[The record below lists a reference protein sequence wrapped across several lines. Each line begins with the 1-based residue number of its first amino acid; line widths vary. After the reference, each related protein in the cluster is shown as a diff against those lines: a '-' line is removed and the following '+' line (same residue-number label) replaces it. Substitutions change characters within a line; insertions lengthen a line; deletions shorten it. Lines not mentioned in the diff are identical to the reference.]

1 MTGRGG
7 FVRRKAAWDLAGRRA
22 LVTGAAGAFGSATV
36 EALRGRGATVL
47 GLDLQKSDDVIE
59 CDLTQPDAI
68 PAAVG
73 EAVERLG
80 GLDLLIN
87 NAGIGV
93 PAPAGDA
100 PDATARK
107 VIEVNLFAGW
117 GVTAAA
123 LPALRAANGRV
134 IFVSSG
140 LAYVTL
146 PLAASYLVSKRAID
160 TYADALRIENARHLD
175 VSVIYPGY
183 VPTPIH
189 DASLAKGV
197 DLGLFLPAETV
208 GQVVSTIIDVAAAR
222 RPPRNRASTRTTGLG
237 VAMARHL
244 PSLADRVVR
253 LRTNQQRRKGGL
265 GELTERLGKI

>member
-1 MTGRGG
+1 MTGRAG
-7 FVRRKAAWDLAGRRA
+7 FVRRDRWDLAGKRA
-22 LVTGAAGAFGSATV
+22 LVTGAAGAFGAATV
-36 EALRGRGATVL
+36 EALRARGATVV

-59 CDLTQPDAI
+59 CDLAKPELI
-68 PAAVG
+68 PAAVE
-73 EAVERLG
+73 EAIERLG
-80 GLDLLIN
+80 GLDLLIS

-93 PAPAGDA
+93 PALAGDA

-123 LPALRAANGRV
+123 LPALRAAKGRV

-160 TYADALRIENARHLD
+160 TYADALRIENGRHLD

-189 DASLAKGV
+189 DASLERGV
-197 DLGLFLPAETV
+197 DLGMFLPAETV
-208 GQVVSTIIDVAAAR
+208 EQVVSTIMEVAAAR
-222 RPPRNRASTRTTGLG
+222 RPPRNRASTRTTGAG
-237 VAMARHL
+237 VAVARHL
-244 PSLADRVVR
+244 PSVADRIVR
-253 LRTNQQRRKGGL
+253 WRINQRRRGL
-265 GELTERLGKI
+265 GELTDRLGKI

>member
-1 MTGRGG
+1 MTGRAGA
-7 FVRRKAAWDLAGRRA
+7 RRRSGWSLAGKRA
-22 LVTGAAGAFGSATV
+22 LVTGAAGAFGTATV
-36 EALRGRGATVL
+36 ERLRARGAQVI
-47 GLDLQKSDDVIE
+47 GLDLEKSDDVIE
-59 CDLTQPDAI
+59 CDLTKPELI

-73 EAVERLG
+73 EAIERLG

-87 NAGIGV
+87 NAGIGI
-93 PAPAGDA
+93 PALAGEA
-100 PDATARK
+100 PDAVARK

-117 GVTAAA
+117 AVTAAA
-123 LPALRAANGRV
+123 LPVLRAAHGRV

-160 TYADALRIENARHLD
+160 TYADALRIENGRAID

-189 DASLAKGV
+189 DASLARGV

-208 GQVVSTIIDVAAAR
+208 DQVVGTIVDVAAAA
-222 RPPRNRASTRTTGLG
+222 RPPRNRASTRSTGLG
-237 VAMARHL
+237 VAVGRHL
-244 PSLADRVVR
+244 PSVADRLVR

-265 GELTERLGKI
+265 GEWTDRLGKI

>member
-1 MTGRGG
+1 MSGRAGL
-7 FVRRKAAWDLAGRRA
+7 RKGAWDLRGKKA

-36 EALRGRGATVL
+36 EQLRARGASVV

-59 CDLTQPDAI
+59 CDLTQADQI
-68 PAAVG
+68 PGAVA

-93 PAPAGDA
+93 PALAGEV
-100 PDATARK
+100 PDAVARK

-123 LPALRAANGRV
+123 LPVLRAARGRV

-160 TYADALRIENARHLD
+160 TYADALRIENGRAID

-189 DASLAKGV
+189 DASLARGV

-208 GQVVSTIIDVAAAR
+208 AQVVGTIVSVAGAA
-222 RPPRNRASTRTTGLG
+222 RPPRNRASTRSTGLAVG
-237 VAMARHL
+237 FARHL
-244 PSLADRVVR
+244 PSVADRVVR
-253 LRTNQQRRKGGL
+253 WRTNSQRRKGGL
-265 GELTERLGKI
+265 GEWTDKLGKI

>member
-7 FVRRKAAWDLAGRRA
+7 FVRRPSWDLAGKRA
-22 LVTGAAGAFGSATV
+22 LVTGAAGAFGRATV
-36 EALRGRGATVL
+36 EALRGRGATVV

-59 CDLTQPDAI
+59 CDLTQPELI

-73 EAVERLG
+73 RLG

-93 PAPAGDA
+93 PALAGDA

-123 LPALRAANGRV
+123 LPALREAKGRV

-160 TYADALRIENARHLD
+160 TYADALRIENGRHLD

-189 DASLAKGV
+189 DASLARGV
-197 DLGLFLPAETV
+197 DLGMFLPAETV
-208 GQVVSTIIDVAAAR
+208 EQVVGTIVDVAAAR
-222 RPPRNRASTRTTGLG
+222 RPPRNRASTRTTGIG
-237 VAMARHL
+237 VAVARHL
-244 PSLADRVVR
+244 PSVADRIVR
-253 LRTNQQRRKGGL
+253 VRTNRRRRGL
-265 GELTERLGKI
+265 GELTDRLGKI

>member
-1 MTGRGG
+1 MSGRAGL
-7 FVRRKAAWDLAGRRA
+7 RKGSWDLRGKKA

-36 EALRGRGATVL
+36 EQLRARGASVV

-59 CDLTQPDAI
+59 CDLTQTEQI
-68 PAAVG
+68 PGAVA

-93 PAPAGDA
+93 PALAGEV
-100 PDATARK
+100 PDAVARK

-123 LPALRAANGRV
+123 LPVLRAARGRV

-160 TYADALRIENARHLD
+160 TYADALRIENGRAID

-189 DASLAKGV
+189 DASLARGV
-197 DLGLFLPAETV
+197 DLGLFLPSETV
-208 GQVVSTIIDVAAAR
+208 AQVVGTIVDVAGASR
-222 RPPRNRASTRTTGLG
+222 SPRNRASTRSTGLAVG
-237 VAMARHL
+237 FARHL
-244 PSLADRVVR
+244 PSVADRVVR
-253 LRTNQQRRKGGL
+253 WRTNQQRRKGGL
-265 GELTERLGKI
+265 GEWTDRLGKI

>member
-1 MTGRGG
+1 MTGRAGL
-7 FVRRKAAWDLAGRRA
+7 RKSRSWELAGKRA

-36 EALRGRGATVL
+36 EKLRSRGAEVI
-47 GLDLQKSDDVIE
+47 GLDLQKSDGIIE
-59 CDLTQPDAI
+59 CDLTRPEQI
-68 PAAVG
+68 PAAVS
-73 EAVERLG
+73 EAIDRLG

-87 NAGIGV
+87 NAGIGL
-93 PAPAGDA
+93 PALAGDA
-100 PDATARK
+100 PDAVARK

-123 LPALRAANGRV
+123 LPTLRAAQGRV

-160 TYADALRIENARHLD
+160 TYADALRIENGRAID

-189 DASLAKGV
+189 DASLSRGV
-197 DLGLFLPAETV
+197 DLGLFLPSETV
-208 GQVVSTIIDVAAAR
+208 AQVVETIMDVAGAA
-222 RPPRNRASTRTTGLG
+222 RPPRNRASTRSTGFG
-237 VAMARHL
+237 VAVARHL
-244 PSLADRVVR
+244 PSVADRLVR

-265 GELTERLGKI
+265 GEWTVRLGKI

>member
-1 MTGRGG
+1 MTGRAGL
-7 FVRRKAAWDLAGRRA
+7 RKSGAWDLRGKKA
-22 LVTGAAGAFGSATV
+22 LVTGAAGAFGAATV
-36 EALRGRGATVL
+36 EQLRARGAEVI

-59 CDLTQPDAI
+59 CDLTQADQI
-68 PAAVG
+68 PGAVDEAVG
-73 EAVERLG
+73 RLG

-93 PAPAGDA
+93 PALAGEA
-100 PDATARK
+100 PDAVARK

-123 LPALRAANGRV
+123 LPVLRAARGRV

-160 TYADALRIENARHLD
+160 TYADALRIENGRAID

-189 DASLAKGV
+189 DASLARGV

-208 GQVVSTIIDVAAAR
+208 AQVVGTIVEVAGAR
-222 RPPRNRASTRTTGLG
+222 RPPRNRASTRSTGVG
-237 VAMARHL
+237 VAVARHL
-244 PSLADRVVR
+244 PSVADWVVR

-265 GELTERLGKI
+265 GELSEKLGKI

>member
-1 MTGRGG
+1 
-7 FVRRKAAWDLAGRRA
+7 
-22 LVTGAAGAFGSATV
+22 LVTGAAGAFGSATA
-36 EALRGRGATVL
+36 EQLRARGASVV

-59 CDLTQPDAI
+59 CDLTQADQI
-68 PAAVG
+68 PGAVA

-93 PAPAGDA
+93 PGLAGEV
-100 PDATARK
+100 PDTDARK

-123 LPALRAANGRV
+123 LPVLRAARGRV

-160 TYADALRIENARHLD
+160 TYADALRIENGRAID

-189 DASLAKGV
+189 DASLARGV
-197 DLGLFLPAETV
+197 DLGLFVPAETV
-208 GQVVSTIIDVAAAR
+208 QQVVGTIIEVAGAA
-222 RPPRNRASTRTTGLG
+222 RPPRNRASTRSTG
-237 VAMARHL
+237 VAVGFARHL
-244 PSLADRVVR
+244 PSVVDRLVR
-253 LRTNQQRRKGGL
+253 WRTNQQRRKGGL
-265 GELTERLGKI
+265 GEWTDRLGKI

>member
-1 MTGRGG
+1 MSGRGG
-7 FVRRKAAWDLAGRRA
+7 FVRRASWDLAGKRA
-22 LVTGAAGAFGSATV
+22 LVTGAAGAFGTATV
-36 EALRGRGATVL
+36 ERLRERGATVV
-47 GLDLQKSDDVIE
+47 GIDLQKSDDVIE
-59 CDLTQPDAI
+59 CDLTQPEQI
-68 PAAVG
+68 PAAVE
-73 EAVERLG
+73 EAIGRLG

-93 PAPAGDA
+93 PALAGDA

-123 LPALRAANGRV
+123 LPALREAKGRV

-160 TYADALRIENARHLD
+160 TYADALRIENGRHLD

-189 DASLAKGV
+189 DASLARGV
-197 DLGLFLPAETV
+197 DLGMFLPAETV
-208 GQVVSTIIDVAAAR
+208 TQVVGTIMDVAAAR
-222 RPPRNRASTRTTGLG
+222 RPPRNRASTRTTGIG
-237 VAMARHL
+237 VAVARHL
-244 PSLADRVVR
+244 PSVADRIVR
-253 LRTNQQRRKGGL
+253 LRTNQRRRGL
-265 GELTERLGKI
+265 GELTDRLGKI

>member
-1 MTGRGG
+1 MTGRAGL
-7 FVRRKAAWDLAGRRA
+7 RKGRDWDLRGKRA

-36 EALRGRGATVL
+36 EQLRARGAEVV
-47 GLDLQKSDDVIE
+47 GLDLQKSDDIIE
-59 CDLTQPDAI
+59 CDLTRPERI
-68 PAAVG
+68 PAAVA
-73 EAVERLG
+73 EAIERLG

-93 PAPAGDA
+93 PAPAGEA
-100 PDATARK
+100 PDAVARK

-117 GVTAAA
+117 NVTAAA
-123 LPALRAANGRV
+123 LPVLRTARGRV

-160 TYADALRIENARHLD
+160 TYADALRLENGRAID

-189 DASLAKGV
+189 DASLARGV
-197 DLGLFLPAETV
+197 DLGLFLPAEKTE
-208 GQVVSTIIDVAAAR
+208 QVVKTIVDVAAAA
-222 RPPRNRASTRTTGLG
+222 RPPRNRASTRSTGLG
-237 VAMARHL
+237 VAVARHL
-244 PSLADRVVR
+244 PSVADRLVR

-265 GELTERLGKI
+265 GEWTDKLGKI

>member
-1 MTGRGG
+1 
-7 FVRRKAAWDLAGRRA
+7 V
-22 LVTGAAGAFGSATV
+22 V
-36 EALRGRGATVL
+36 
-47 GLDLQKSDDVIE
+47 GLDLQKSEDVIE
-59 CDLTQPDAI
+59 CDLTQAEQIPGAVAEAI
-68 PAAVG
+68 
-73 EAVERLG
+73 ERLG

-93 PAPAGDA
+93 PALAGEV
-100 PDATARK
+100 PDAVARK

-123 LPALRAANGRV
+123 LPVLRAARGRV

-160 TYADALRIENARHLD
+160 TYADALRIENGRAID

-189 DASLAKGV
+189 DASLARGV

-208 GQVVSTIIDVAAAR
+208 QQVVGTIIDVAGAA
-222 RPPRNRASTRTTGLG
+222 RPPRNRASTRSTGLAVG
-237 VAMARHL
+237 FARHL
-244 PSLADRVVR
+244 PSVADRVVR
-253 LRTNQQRRKGGL
+253 WRTNQQRRKGGL
-265 GELTERLGKI
+265 GEWTGRLGKI

>member
-1 MTGRGG
+1 MSGRAGL
-7 FVRRKAAWDLAGRRA
+7 RKGPWDLRGKKA

-36 EALRGRGATVL
+36 EQLRARGASVV

-59 CDLTQPDAI
+59 CDLTQAEQIPGAVAEAI
-68 PAAVG
+68 
-73 EAVERLG
+73 ERLG

-93 PAPAGDA
+93 PALAGEV
-100 PDATARK
+100 PDAVARK

-123 LPALRAANGRV
+123 LPVLRAARGRV

-160 TYADALRIENARHLD
+160 TYADALRIENGRTID

-189 DASLAKGV
+189 DASLARGV
-197 DLGLFLPAETV
+197 DLGLFVPAETV
-208 GQVVSTIIDVAAAR
+208 QQVVGTIIDVAGAA
-222 RPPRNRASTRTTGLG
+222 RPPRNRASTRSTGLAVG
-237 VAMARHL
+237 FARHL
-244 PSLADRVVR
+244 PSVADRVVR
-253 LRTNQQRRKGGL
+253 WRTNQQRRKGGL
-265 GELTERLGKI
+265 GEWAERLGKI

>member
-1 MTGRGG
+1 MSGRAGL
-7 FVRRKAAWDLAGRRA
+7 RKGPWDLRGKKA

-36 EALRGRGATVL
+36 EQLRARGASVV

-59 CDLTQPDAI
+59 CDLTQADQI
-68 PAAVG
+68 PGAVA

-93 PAPAGDA
+93 PALAEEV
-100 PDATARK
+100 PDAVARK

-123 LPALRAANGRV
+123 LPVLRAARGRV

-160 TYADALRIENARHLD
+160 TYADALRIENGRAID

-189 DASLAKGV
+189 DASLARGV
-197 DLGLFLPAETV
+197 DLGLFVPAETV
-208 GQVVSTIIDVAAAR
+208 DQVVGTIVEVAGAA
-222 RPPRNRASTRTTGLG
+222 RPPRNRASTRSTGLAVG
-237 VAMARHL
+237 FARHL
-244 PSLADRVVR
+244 PSVADRVVR
-253 LRTNQQRRKGGL
+253 WRTNQQRRKGGL
-265 GELTERLGKI
+265 GELAERLGKI